1 MNRQRSNIIG
11 VVIAACAAALLM
23 LPSTAF
29 AQGDYESSG
38 QIGQGKNVGIGLGG
52 GSIVSGLT
60 LKGYFSDKL
69 AGQLFLGG
77 AGAWGYGGF
86 GFGIDG
92 DIVYEFATIAEA
104 DGVGRL
110 FLGAGG
116 GAGFIANPFF
126 SAGSVNALF
135 EMGWHFTEVPIELVI
150 DYRPTFYF
158 GGFNT
163 LRFAGPGGFIPWG
176 FSGAFRFYF

>member
-1 MNRQRSNIIG
+1 MNRQHSKIIG
-11 VVIAACAAALLM
+11 VLIAACAAALLM

-29 AQGDYESSG
+29 AQGDFESSG
-38 QIGQGKNVGIGLGG
+38 QIGQGKNIGVGLGG

-60 LKGYFSDKL
+60 LKGYFSDQV
-69 AGQLFLGG
+69 AGQLFIGGG
-77 AGAWGYGGF
+77 AYGGF
-86 GFGIDG
+86 GFGVDG
-92 DIVYEFATIAEA
+92 DIVFEFATIAEA
-104 DGVGRL
+104 ENAGRL

-116 GAGFIANPFF
+116 GAGFVFNRFF

-135 EMGWHFTEVPIELVI
+135 EMGWHFYDVPIELVI

-158 GGFNT
+158 GGFNA
-163 LRFAGPGGFIPWG
+163 AGFGGFGGFVPWG